1 MVESR
6 HLEKRALWKRLSLD
20 SSLVECMDSNKCIEE
35 LLKQLEEERRN
46 VRREKLAAA
55 RLQREVARS
64 KSEGTMREKLIHE
77 LEEERRLRL
86 ESEKR
91 LQEVIV
97 ESELSRAQMVSM
109 QQQFSRME
117 ETVRNLLQTQ
127 GSLEQTA
134 VDTVDIMKAYKD
146 KLSEEVKR
154 HKQTTEDMRLA
165 AEEDS
170 QSEGSSAEE
179 ERDKTKQL
187 LERLRALEAENSALA
202 LENENQRE
210 QYERCLDEVANQVVQ
225 ALLTQKDLREECLK
239 LRTRVFDLEQQNRTL
254 NVLFQ
259 QRVQPASGLLL
270 QKLHSRI
277 MDLSSGD
284 LLLETERSKGFL
296 QPRIPEI
303 PLHES
308 QQNVKPGI
316 SIMKCQSQLS
326 LTVPTQLYPRSSCSS
341 SELSLSSA
349 CSEYSSGSCT
359 WNDGKSCSKMSSL
372 TWEKRVSIGSSAP
385 SNISCPAEEQ
395 PPTRKKESHILEG
408 LKRLQKRKP
417 MEPSSLKSKW
427 GYKDCMNSNEGI
439 YSPGIKCG
447 GQGALK
453 SQMPCKTTGLCT
465 KREHGKKFTYESDS
479 HDDADDESTN
489 APSLCQEIPIKDC
502 RTYSKKLT
510 HSVSDSLFSWEYSG
524 KSVTGKPSYFNS
536 KERPEK
542 LTSFINGFLPGE
554 KNCAILSPP
563 VLQCEPS
570 PTERDC
576 ALQLSDFDD
585 LEVLEDLHVE
595 SGDEKT
601 TAVHQLAEKQAED
614 TKRLSKEMDKE
625 FTLQCQK
632 YQSKSQQPDSRPK
645 TFNLIKQHKVVKN
658 ALSEECITVVFDAED
673 GEPIELSSQQTG
685 VISVTRNEISVGQ
698 QQTVSTAEYTKLIP
712 QGKSNCQKGS
722 NARNYT
728 LLESPENQ
736 AEHQPDNMAERSVIL
751 SSACADTSSERVLSH
766 IPQQQKLIKPI
777 YSSVHKVNS
786 SMQNASTQKANLTKI
801 PSRGKGSPQKVS
813 KVSAAEASNNSG
825 TSTSSFQ
832 EKSPSSPPVK
842 LSRYIKPHGGSCIQS
857 PKAELGVS
865 KYSCPPQQSSKI
877 PNRNEWGKSSSTGN
891 SGSPLLP
898 RRHIEP
904 VDYGEQPTRD
914 RLCDARQTELRSP
927 SPPPPPGRSASLLI
941 RPNYENTPVA
951 LKPGA
956 HLTGANA
963 LRGTPHLS
971 QIHHQHQPPL
981 PDMQHLNSPKGQYIM
996 EPDASHCTEITP
1008 QKLVENANQH
1018 LQKSPGINQT
1028 PTKGSPKRATAKLY
1042 HPSSGFGYVP
1052 DFQESAS
1059 KSSKKVP
1066 CFYNSQKGFSLQ
1078 STFSSKKGQT
1088 PENGFPLPYKT
1099 SSSLPISLQGHSP
1112 NTPESQSTQSSQ
1124 VSPTS
1129 SSVGIIP
1136 QSSEEKLSKTR
1147 IPIGLKALVKSPPL
1161 LRKSYTVPGKQE
1173 KDSINSASKGTMTA
1187 SHFSECDTS
1196 EGIAD
1201 FEMETAKSDQ
1211 EIKSETHSNPL
1222 SVETLETSVVSEN
1235 GSPVCA
1241 KGDGESRL
1249 FKRSVSVT
1257 NKAHLKPALG
1267 MNGAK
1272 ARSQSFSTHSG
1283 EKPSASIL
1291 EGPGKIRT
1299 QIITNTAERGNSL
1312 TRQNSLIDGFQLK
1325 PATGQSESPSHSP
1338 RGVDVSYNRQGSH
1351 GSMSSPSKI
1360 ALRTTPK
1367 GDGSK
1372 NTSVGDGSKSPP
1384 QKEARSLP
1392 LADRFGLKNSR
1403 RPVKVASHPLFD
1415 TVSSPVFSTEQTPEA
1430 NGSRLFS
1437 PNRSELVRPLKKQD
1451 PTKGPEITENPVSP
1465 SVSTIEEKVMMGI
1478 QENMQKGQVQD
1489 KPQASETKQKTGSTL
1504 ASWFGF
1510 RKSKLPALS
1519 GKKTDASKAKDD
1531 KKDIKIGS
1539 VLGGKQMKSDKK
1551 KDKKKHEPQ
1560 CKYSQEQTK
1569 KAENSD
1575 KLGSIMDHCN
1585 SQQGQ
1590 PMKQIQR
1597 SATCVGKDQFMKE
1610 LLNRTVS
1617 KGSSQGPALPSIS
1630 INSQGNQKKNN
1641 EIKGDMEIQS
1651 GAVIKPVPQK
1661 IHIITDNDE
1670 EPTMEPTCQD
1680 HMIGSS
1686 CQMRTLDSGIGTF
1699 PLPDSADRV
1708 TGRHLP
1714 KSESNPE
1721 RVLSVSPEPTEHH
1734 ALAALPKAT
1743 TLEREV
1749 PSNCETCQDDPSSIG
1764 QSLSDPT
1771 VAPSRCVL
1779 QRHLSTPTISGIMK
1793 PQRPSEKEHITVPAR
1808 IPEGHEKHTEKSRNS
1823 KEHNNLQTDRVL
1835 RVCTYSGSSSG
1846 TETES
1851 EYELHEPGPDVL
1863 VGQMKKHNQDD
1874 QDEQVVKKIVAG
1886 NSMSIMDF
1894 YQHKVYT
1901 HYGEEGHK
1909 DVPQYSFEHKESS
1922 TDTMAEDNPCETKQV
1937 EEKKQGPK
1945 MSDFSKISL
1954 ESLNKINSNSGPF
1967 VEKER
1972 KTISKADGAKDE
1984 HCGTEE
1990 ASSSCSDKPGVD
2002 NLESLSDSLYESF
2015 SSCASQ
2021 GSNDV

>member
-1 MVESR
+1 
-6 HLEKRALWKRLSLD
+6 
-20 SSLVECMDSNKCIEE
+20 
-35 LLKQLEEERRN
+35 
-46 VRREKLAAA
+46 
-55 RLQREVARS
+55 
-64 KSEGTMREKLIHE
+64 
-77 LEEERRLRL
+77 
-86 ESEKR
+86 
-91 LQEVIV
+91 
-97 ESELSRAQMVSM
+97 
-109 QQQFSRME
+109 ME

-134 VDTVDIMKAYKD
+134 VDTVDIMKAYKCVFVWSSCVF
-146 KLSEEVKR
+146 LSFHSLSKNQLASVTDVSNLSLCVHTVCGK
-154 HKQTTEDMRLA
+154 TE
-165 AEEDS
+165 S
-170 QSEGSSAEE
+170 
-179 ERDKTKQL
+179 L
-187 LERLRALEAENSALA
+187 LDRSVVVTEKNSALA

-210 QYERCLDEVANQVVQ
+210 QYERCLDEVSSTLKNSY
-225 ALLTQKDLREECLK
+225 LTLSDLREECLK

-601 TAVHQLAEKQAED
+601 TAVHQLSEKQAED

-645 TFNLIKQHKVVKN
+645 TFNLIKQHK
-658 ALSEECITVVFDAED
+658 
-673 GEPIELSSQQTG
+673 
-685 VISVTRNEISVGQ
+685 
-698 QQTVSTAEYTKLIP
+698 
-712 QGKSNCQKGS
+712 
-722 NARNYT
+722 
-728 LLESPENQ
+728 
-736 AEHQPDNMAERSVIL
+736 
-751 SSACADTSSERVLSH
+751 
-766 IPQQQKLIKPI
+766 
-777 YSSVHKVNS
+777 
-786 SMQNASTQKANLTKI
+786 
-801 PSRGKGSPQKVS
+801 
-813 KVSAAEASNNSG
+813 
-825 TSTSSFQ
+825 
-832 EKSPSSPPVK
+832 
-842 LSRYIKPHGGSCIQS
+842 
-857 PKAELGVS
+857 
-865 KYSCPPQQSSKI
+865 
-877 PNRNEWGKSSSTGN
+877 
-891 SGSPLLP
+891 
-898 RRHIEP
+898 
-904 VDYGEQPTRD
+904 
-914 RLCDARQTELRSP
+914 
-927 SPPPPPGRSASLLI
+927 
-941 RPNYENTPVA
+941 
-951 LKPGA
+951 
-956 HLTGANA
+956 
-963 LRGTPHLS
+963 
-971 QIHHQHQPPL
+971 
-981 PDMQHLNSPKGQYIM
+981 
-996 EPDASHCTEITP
+996 
-1008 QKLVENANQH
+1008 
-1018 LQKSPGINQT
+1018 
-1028 PTKGSPKRATAKLY
+1028 
-1042 HPSSGFGYVP
+1042 
-1052 DFQESAS
+1052 
-1059 KSSKKVP
+1059 
-1066 CFYNSQKGFSLQ
+1066 
-1078 STFSSKKGQT
+1078 
-1088 PENGFPLPYKT
+1088 
-1099 SSSLPISLQGHSP
+1099 GHSP
-1112 NTPESQSTQSSQ
+1112 NTPESHSTQSSQ
-1124 VSPTS
+1124 VSPAS

-1161 LRKSYTVPGKQE
+1161 LRKSSTVPGKQE

-1257 NKAHLKPALG
+1257 NKTHLKPALG

-1338 RGVDVSYNRQGSH
+1338 RGVDISYNRQGSH
-1351 GSMSSPSKI
+1351 GSMSSPSKV

-1415 TVSSPVFSTEQTPEA
+1415 TVSSPVFSTEQAPEA

-1569 KAENSD
+1569 KAETSD

-1590 PMKQIQR
+1590 PVKQIQR

-1617 KGSSQGPALPSIS
+1617 KGSSQSPALPSVS

-1680 HMIGSS
+1680 HVIGSS

-1734 ALAALPKAT
+1734 ALATLPKAT

-1749 PSNCETCQDDPSSIG
+1749 PSNCETCQGDPSSIG

-1771 VAPSRCVL
+1771 VAASRCVL
-1779 QRHLSTPTISGIMK
+1779 QRHLSTPTISGVMK
-1793 PQRPSEKEHITVPAR
+1793 PQRPSEKEHITVPAK
-1808 IPEGHEKHTEKSRNS
+1808 IPEGHEKHAEKSKNS

-1851 EYELHEPGPDVL
+1851 EYELHEPGPDAL
-1863 VGQMKKHNQDD
+1863 VGQMKKHNQAD
-1874 QDEQVVKKIVAG
+1874 QDEHVVKKSVAG

-1937 EEKKQGPK
+1937 EEKKEGPK

-1972 KTISKADGAKDE
+1972 KTINKADGAKDE

-2002 NLESLSDSLYESF
+2002 NLESLSDSLYDSF

>member
-1 MVESR
+1 
-6 HLEKRALWKRLSLD
+6 
-20 SSLVECMDSNKCIEE
+20 
-35 LLKQLEEERRN
+35 
-46 VRREKLAAA
+46 
-55 RLQREVARS
+55 
-64 KSEGTMREKLIHE
+64 
-77 LEEERRLRL
+77 
-86 ESEKR
+86 
-91 LQEVIV
+91 
-97 ESELSRAQMVSM
+97 
-109 QQQFSRME
+109 ME

-270 QKLHSRI
+270 Q
-277 MDLSSGD
+277 
-284 LLLETERSKGFL
+284 
-296 QPRIPEI
+296 
-303 PLHES
+303 ES

-359 WNDGKSCSKMSSL
+359 WNDGKSCSKMESSL

-1028 PTKGSPKRATAKLY
+1028 PTKGSPKRATDLVTSQISKNLHPKVLRKCPVSITLRKASHCKAHSPVRKGKLLRMGFLY
-1042 HPSSGFGYVP
+1042 HI
-1052 DFQESAS
+1052 
-1059 KSSKKVP
+1059 K
-1066 CFYNSQKGFSLQ
+1066 
-1078 STFSSKKGQT
+1078 
-1088 PENGFPLPYKT
+1088 PLAA
-1099 SSSLPISLQGHSP
+1099 GHSP

-1610 LLNRTVS
+1610 LLNRVDKKAAQLTENGSNHVSYRTVS

-1651 GAVIKPVPQK
+1651 GAVNGQK
-1661 IHIITDNDE
+1661 SKDLTTDNDE

-1779 QRHLSTPTISGIMK
+1779 QRHLSTPTISGKPNFEKQKKNPTTEHYVPNYRHEEKGFLVSGRDHCAGWHLEDMK
-1793 PQRPSEKEHITVPAR
+1793 S
-1808 IPEGHEKHTEKSRNS
+1808 
-1823 KEHNNLQTDRVL
+1823 
-1835 RVCTYSGSSSG
+1835 
-1846 TETES
+1846 
-1851 EYELHEPGPDVL
+1851 PG
-1863 VGQMKKHNQDD
+1863 N
-1874 QDEQVVKKIVAG
+1874 
-1886 NSMSIMDF
+1886 
-1894 YQHKVYT
+1894 
-1901 HYGEEGHK
+1901 
-1909 DVPQYSFEHKESS
+1909 
-1922 TDTMAEDNPCETKQV
+1922 ETKQV